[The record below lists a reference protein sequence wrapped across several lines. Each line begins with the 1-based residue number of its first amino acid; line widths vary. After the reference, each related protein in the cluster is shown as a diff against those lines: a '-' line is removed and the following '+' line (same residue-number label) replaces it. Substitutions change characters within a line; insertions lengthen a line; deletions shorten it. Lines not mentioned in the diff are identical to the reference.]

1 MSPEFKATSA
11 KPYKGRTV
19 DFDEGEY
26 VFREGDLGTE
36 MFIIHEGKI
45 EIVQEA
51 KGKSR
56 TLATLEKGDFFG
68 EMSILEELP
77 RNASARAATHSKLI
91 QINGA
96 TFDGMLRRN
105 PEIGVR
111 IMRKLS
117 RRVRETDELL
127 NEVLEDRPELP
138 AEGQVKE
145 PAQDEAAGPCRL
157 EHLESGVK
165 FLLSSDRS
173 CTLGRRDPVT
183 GISPDVDL
191 TSVDE
196 DRSSSRRHAK
206 IYREGETY
214 FVVEDIGATNGTYV
228 NSKRIQAGVPAEIRS
243 GDAVRFGLVELT
255 FFAE

>member
-1 MSPEFKATSA
+1 
-11 KPYKGRTV
+11 
-19 DFDEGEY
+19 
-26 VFREGDLGTE
+26 
-36 MFIIHEGKI
+36 
-45 EIVQEA
+45 
-51 KGKSR
+51 
-56 TLATLEKGDFFG
+56 
-68 EMSILEELP
+68 
-77 RNASARAATHSKLI
+77 
-91 QINGA
+91 
-96 TFDGMLRRN
+96 MLRRN

-127 NEVLEDRPELP
+127 NRVLEDRPDLP
-138 AEGQVKE
+138 AERQGEE
-145 PAQDEAAGPCRL
+145 PSKDEAVGPCRL
-157 EHLESGVK
+157 EHLETGVK